1 MTRHIAERYIR
12 FAQLEAAGQS
22 PIYERLALHVAR
34 SQNCLSFLSTLPA
47 DRQQPNLLF
56 AAVRHV
62 AGNISG
68 PEAFDRVIRDRAE
81 EVATVMR
88 RRTTQTNEPGRCAVL
103 LPLLAQIT
111 GPIALI
117 EVGASAGLCLLP
129 DVYGYDWGDHKL
141 PPPPEFADRA
151 PIFQCNTSPGT
162 PRPMAH
168 PDIIWRVGLDL
179 NPLDVS
185 RDADVAWLEQLVWP
199 EHQLRLDRLQSAVSV
214 AQCCPPRLVAGDLT
228 QDLPALIAEAPAN
241 ATVVVFHTAVLTY
254 VADQQRRDAFAR
266 NMLESDAIWI
276 SNEGPRV
283 FPQFAARAGQHRED
297 MFLLMQDGQP
307 LAWTGP
313 HGQQIAWLSATQA

>member
-1 MTRHIAERYIR
+1 
-12 FAQLEAAGQS
+12 
-22 PIYERLALHVAR
+22 
-34 SQNCLSFLSTLPA
+34 
-47 DRQQPNLLF
+47 
-56 AAVRHV
+56 
-62 AGNISG
+62 
-68 PEAFDRVIRDRAE
+68 
-81 EVATVMR
+81 
-88 RRTTQTNEPGRCAVL
+88 
-103 LPLLAQIT
+103 
-111 GPIALI
+111 
-117 EVGASAGLCLLP
+117 
-129 DVYGYDWGDHKL
+129 
-141 PPPPEFADRA
+141 
-151 PIFQCNTSPGT
+151 
-162 PRPMAH
+162 MAH

-199 EHQLRLDRLQSAVSV
+199 EHQLRLDRLRSAVSV

-266 NMLESDAIWI
+266 NMLESDASWI

-297 MFLLMQDGQP
+297 MFLLVQNGEP

>member
-1 MTRHIAERYIR
+1 MIPHIAERYVR
-12 FAQLEAAGQS
+12 FAQWEAAGQS
-22 PIYERLALHVAR
+22 PIYERLALHVAH
-34 SQNCLSFLSTLPA
+34 SQNCLGFLSALPA

-62 AGNISG
+62 AGNISC

-81 EVATVMR
+81 EVSTVMR

-129 DVYGYDWGDHKL
+129 DIYGYDWGDHKL
-141 PPPPEFADRA
+141 PPPPEFAGRA

-162 PRPMAH
+162 PRPMAR
-168 PDIIWRVGLDL
+168 PDIVWRAGLDL

-185 RDADVAWLEQLVWP
+185 CDADVAWLEQLVWP
-199 EHQLRLDRLQSAVSV
+199 EHQLRLDRLRSAISV
-214 AQCCPPRLVAGDLT
+214 AKHCPPHVVSGDLM
-228 QDLPALIAEAPAN
+228 QDLPALVAAAPGN
-241 ATVVVFHTAVLTY
+241 ATVVIFHTAVLTY
-254 VADQQRRDAFAR
+254 VADQQQRDAFAKQ
-266 NMLESDAIWI
+266 MLESDAIWI

-283 FPQFAARAGQHRED
+283 FPQFSARAGQSRDD
-297 MFLLMQDGQP
+297 MFLLMQNGQP

-313 HGQQIAWLSATQA
+313 HGQQIAWLSATKA